1 MNPLMKRLLLTALI
15 VMGIG
20 ALSQAQEHRRY
31 ALIWNEEFNDGKL
44 DPDIWTKIWRNSAD
58 WAIHMSPHDTLYA
71 FEDGD
76 LVLRGMVNDFM
87 PNDTAPFLTGG
98 VWSIN
103 KKAFGF
109 GRLDIRAKFDVAQGF
124 WPAIW
129 MLPQAPQSLQWPY
142 GGEIDIMEHFRS
154 NPFVNHTVHS
164 NYTFYLRKRNNPSQV
179 AYPKYNEG
187 EYNTYGLE
195 RFRDS
200 LVFFINGKRTFNY
213 PRFRDGAD
221 GQFPFSNYDYYL
233 ILDAQLGRD
242 RSPYIDTAKLP
253 VALRVDYVRYYE
265 LDTKT
270 DIIPEPKD
278 FQQLSKR
285 KYKLRKVEI
294 DSKTAFA
301 NPDEYHLIIKGGKA
315 VISGNIVWAKST
327 LAQLT
332 DANGKVPEVDIHDWA
347 IYPFRGFMH
356 DTGRNY
362 QPVSL
367 LKETLDLMAF
377 YKLNY
382 FHWHLTDYP
391 AWRIEC
397 KVYPQLNDPQY
408 QRQGRDE
415 GKFYTYDEIR
425 EVIAYA
431 RERGITV
438 VPEIDMPG
446 HSTYFKDAFGFTMD
460 SEEGRRVLEKC
471 LDEFFTEI
479 PKSDC
484 PYFHIGSDEVWIA
497 DPKGFMQW
505 IEALMDKYE
514 RQPIAWDP
522 GLPASDKVV
531 RQIWNEAAGS
541 NAAASKKP
549 GKYLDSFVGYLN
561 YYDPMLF
568 TSRLFLHTA
577 AAQTEPDTS
586 NALGGTLCLWNDVR
600 VDKKENIALHNGMTN
615 GMMAFA
621 ERFWNGGDA
630 GEIANENLPTG
641 PLTEAGSRLANFEE
655 KMALHRDRFHKDK
668 MRWVANSQLE
678 WQVKIDENESFAT
691 YGGAV
696 DLDAFCQAHHI
707 NIGDSAVATA
717 QAILIAERDMDI
729 EAWIGFCTP
738 ARSNRNGY
746 GIGGQGHWEGGGQ
759 CFVNGTEILPPTN
772 WDEPEKYNYPF
783 NTWGKA
789 EEEEPFTDE
798 QLYWMRQPAKIHLAK
813 GENRVEIKTPKT
825 YKGLRWS
832 FAFIPVKTQA
842 DGSVTEVEGLRY
854 SLPL

>member
-1 MNPLMKRLLLTALI
+1 MKRLLLISLI
-15 VMGIG
+15 ITY
-20 ALSQAQEHRRY
+20 LSNPTLSQEHRRY
-31 ALIWNEEFNDGKL
+31 ALVWSEEFNEGKL
-44 DPDIWTKIWRNSAD
+44 DPDVWTKIWRSTAD
-58 WAIHMSPHDTLYA
+58 WAIHMSSHDSLFA
-71 FEDGD
+71 FEDGS
-76 LVLRGMVNDFM
+76 LVLRGMANDFL

-103 KKAFGF
+103 KKSFGF
-109 GRLDIRAKFDVAQGF
+109 GRIDVRAKFDVAQGF

-129 MLPQAPQSLQWPY
+129 MLPQTTKSLQWPY

-164 NYTFYLRKRNNPSQV
+164 NYTFHLRKIYNPPQA
-179 AYPKYNEG
+179 AYPKYDEG
-187 EYNTYGLE
+187 EYNTYGME
-195 RFRDS
+195 RFQDS
-200 LVFFINGKRTFNY
+200 LVFFVNGKRTFNY
-213 PRFRDGAD
+213 PRFRDGVD
-221 GQFPFSNYDYYL
+221 GQFPFSNHDYYL

-253 VALRVDYVRYYE
+253 VALRVDYVRYFE

-285 KYKLRKVEI
+285 KHRLRKVET
-294 DSKTAFA
+294 DPKNTFA
-301 NPDEYHLIIKGGKA
+301 NPDEYHIVVKRGKA
-315 VISGNIVWAKST
+315 VVSGNAVWAQST
-327 LAQLT
+327 LDQLI
-332 DANGKVPEVDIHDWA
+332 DENGMVADLEIHDWA
-347 IYPFRGFMH
+347 AYPFRGFMH

-367 LKETLDLMAF
+367 LKETIDLMAF

-408 QRQGRDE
+408 QRTGRDE

-431 RERGITV
+431 HERGITV

-460 SEEGRRVLEKC
+460 SEDGRKVLEKC
-471 LDEFFTEI
+471 LDEFFNEI

-484 PYFHIGSDEVWIA
+484 PYFHIGSDEVWVN
-497 DPKGFMQW
+497 DPKGFTQW
-505 IEALMDKYE
+505 IENLMDKYD

-522 GLPASDKVV
+522 GLPASDKVI

-541 NAAASKKP
+541 NAAASEKD

-577 AAQTEPDTS
+577 AAQALPDTTK
-586 NALGGTLCLWNDVR
+586 ALGGTLCLWNDVR
-600 VDKKENIALHNGMTN
+600 VDEKENIALHNGMIN

-621 ERFWNGGDA
+621 ERFWNGGNA
-630 GEIANENLPTG
+630 GGVANENLPTG

-655 KMALHRDRFHKDK
+655 KIALHRDRFHKDK
-668 MRWVANSQLE
+668 MRWVANSQME
-678 WQVKIDENESFAT
+678 WKVKIDENEPFAAF
-691 YGGAV
+691 GGAV
-696 DLDAFCQAHHI
+696 DLDAFCQLHDLQV
-707 NIGDSAVATA
+707 GDTALATA
-717 QAILIAERDMDI
+717 QTIIIAEQEMDI

-746 GIGGQGHWEGGGQ
+746 GIGAQGHWEGGGQ
-759 CFVNGTEILPPTN
+759 CFVNGTEILPPTD
-772 WDEPEKYNYPF
+772 WDEPEKYDYPF
-783 NTWGKA
+783 NTWGKP
-789 EEEEPFTDE
+789 EEELPFTDE
-798 QLYWMRQPAKIHLAK
+798 QLYWMRQPAKIHLVK
-813 GENRVEIKTPKT
+813 GENRIEIKTPKT
-825 YKGLRWS
+825 YRGLRWS
-832 FAFIPVKTQA
+832 FAFIPVETQS
-842 DGSVTEVEGLRY
+842 DGSVREVEGIGG
-854 SLPL
+854 